1 MTTTLSPASTATAA
15 MSETQ
20 AQAHV
25 RLGQLT
31 NQVAIVTGGASGI
44 GGEIVSTL
52 CAQGATVEIIDC
64 DAAALH
70 ESASRLRAAGH
81 RCTEHVF
88 DLSRHLAIA
97 ELVGAIYAEHG
108 RLDILVNCAAL
119 IDSASTLLD
128 IDSDTWDRVHAV
140 NLKAPLLLI
149 QAAARLMIKDGTAG
163 RIVNVTS
170 SSAFRAHM
178 SYPAYGSSKAGLT
191 QLTRSAAA
199 DLGPHGINVN
209 CVAPGVTVTPMLQ
222 KIVGLKGAQELAE
235 TGPLANLLR
244 RPSQPEDV
252 AQVVCFLCLPAS
264 RQITGQTIHTSAGAI
279 V

>member
-1 MTTTLSPASTATAA
+1 M
-15 MSETQ
+15 TQ
-20 AQAHV
+20 APVLSQEIVATSLE
-25 RLGQLT
+25 RATPLSQ
-31 NQVAIVTGGASGI
+31 QVAIVTGGASGI
-44 GGEIVSTL
+44 GGEIVRAL
-52 CAQGATVEIIDC
+52 CTEGASVAIIDR
-64 DAAALH
+64 DEAALRTF
-70 ESASRLRAAGH
+70 AQKLRAVGH
-81 RCTEHVF
+81 RCSEHVF
-88 DLSRHLAIA
+88 DLSRHHDIA
-97 ELVGAIYAEHG
+97 ELVVAIDAHYG

-119 IDSASTLLD
+119 IDSERTLLD

-140 NLKAPLLLI
+140 NLKAPLLLM
-149 QAAARLMIKDGTAG
+149 QAAARLMINGGRAG
-163 RIVNVTS
+163 RIINVTS
-170 SSAFRAHM
+170 SSAFRARM

>member
-1 MTTTLSPASTATAA
+1 MTRATSASPPTGAL
-15 MSETQ
+15 SETH

-25 RLGQLT
+25 RAGSLSS
-31 NQVAIVTGGASGI
+31 QVAIVTGGASGI

-52 CAQGATVEIIDC
+52 CAEGATVAIIDR
-64 DAAALH
+64 DEAALH
-70 ESASRLRAAGH
+70 ESAARLRAAGH

-88 DLSRHLAIA
+88 DLSRHDAIA
-97 ELVGAIYAEHG
+97 DLVSSIHAQHG

-119 IDSASTLLD
+119 IDGARTLLD

-140 NLKAPLLLI
+140 NLKAPLLLM
-149 QAAARLMIKDGTAG
+149 QAAARLMVKDGTAG

-170 SSAFRAHM
+170 SSAFRAQM

-235 TGPLANLLR
+235 AGPLANLLR